1 MNGYAISDWDD
12 KNTKI
17 DCEQGGSDGGLVLI
31 PFAPEQ
37 GAKMSH
43 IFCKHQAPKKQ
54 QPGTISV
61 AHKLTLHISR
71 FLS

>member
-1 MNGYAISDWDD
+1 MGMVFLIGMI
-12 KNTKI
+12 KI
-17 DCEQGGSDGGLVLI
+17 PKLIVARGSDGVLVLVT
-31 PFAPEQ
+31 FAPEQ
-37 GAKMSH
+37 GTKMSH

-54 QPGTISV
+54 QPGIISV